1 MVANKVY
8 STMQEKR
15 IAKFLGW
22 DTVSAS
28 GARDFNPG
36 DIKSSKFLGECKTHR
51 TVSDTIV
58 FKYADWIK
66 IKEEAKSVF
75 KTPVLFV
82 DNGSQNLEDTWC
94 IFSEGCCNDSVV
106 IHDCAISGNKTLK
119 VLTTILKSMKTL
131 IKCYSA
137 EDLNHYH
144 VISVHLGGEKVILC
158 DVYNFAT
165 IFC

>member
-1 MVANKVY
+1 MVPIPIIRCHRLRVRPISVIRY
-8 STMQEKR
+8 RR
-15 IAKFLGW
+15 I
-22 DTVSAS
+22 
-28 GARDFNPG
+28 
-36 DIKSSKFLGECKTHR
+36 SSSR
-51 TVSDTIV
+51 
-58 FKYADWIK
+58 
-66 IKEEAKSVF
+66 VF

-82 DNGSQNLEDTWC
+82 DNGSQNLEYTWC